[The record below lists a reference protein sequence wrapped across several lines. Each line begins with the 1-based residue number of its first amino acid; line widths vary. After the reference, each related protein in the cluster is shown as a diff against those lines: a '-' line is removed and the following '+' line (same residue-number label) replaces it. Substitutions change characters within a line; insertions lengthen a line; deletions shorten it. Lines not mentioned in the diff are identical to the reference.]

1 MKLKVLALAATLGL
15 TTMAAQASE
24 LPDGPHIVTS
34 GTASVAAVPDI
45 ATLAIEVN
53 VSAKDAASAKKQA
66 DDRVA
71 QYLSFLEKS
80 GIAKKDINSANL
92 RTQPDYDYQNGKSIL
107 KGYRAVRTV
116 EVTLRQLDK
125 LNGLLDGALKAG
137 LNEIRSVSL
146 GVAQPDAYK
155 DKARKAAIDDA
166 VHQAQEL
173 AAGFHSK
180 LGPVYSVRYH
190 VSNYQPSPMVRM
202 MKAAD
207 AAPVSAQETYEQ
219 ATIQFDDQVDVV
231 FELQPAQAAAP
242 ATPAKPAETPKTGP
256 VSDRNKKA
264 TSAKWLFY
272 ARGLILTQHL
282 VSVVNERIG
291 HPAHHAAFRGEAVP
305 VEHAA
310 LEQAR
315 GEIDKFAAVELFFDL
330 QMRDHTAGGAL
341 ARQLHESFRRVD
353 DVAGDAARRQVE
365 VLLQERLMHIVQM
378 VEGDDWRLKQRRTR
392 HAIREIALRKL
403 F

>member
-1 MKLKVLALAATLGL
+1 M
-15 TTMAAQASE
+15 
-24 LPDGPHIVTS
+24 
-34 GTASVAAVPDI
+34 
-45 ATLAIEVN
+45 N

-71 QYLSFLEKS
+71 QYLSFLER
-80 GIAKKDINSANL
+80 AVLLKDINSANL

-207 AAPVSAQETYEQ
+207 AAPVSA
-219 ATIQFDDQVDVV
+219 
-231 FELQPAQAAAP
+231 
-242 ATPAKPAETPKTGP
+242 
-256 VSDRNKKA
+256 RN
-264 TSAKWLFY
+264 L
-272 ARGLILTQHL
+272 R
-282 VSVVNERIG
+282 
-291 HPAHHAAFRGEAVP
+291 
-305 VEHAA
+305 
-310 LEQAR
+310 
-315 GEIDKFAAVELFFDL
+315 
-330 QMRDHTAGGAL
+330 
-341 ARQLHESFRRVD
+341 
-353 DVAGDAARRQVE
+353 AGDYPV
-365 VLLQERLMHIVQM
+365 
-378 VEGDDWRLKQRRTR
+378 
-392 HAIREIALRKL
+392 
-403 F
+403 